1 MISKLNT
8 LGAIFLLIVVLYGT
22 THKTWIRISYEIN
35 KLEIIDKF
43 CINKEVT
50 TYSCDGKCHLKT
62 QLEKADEPASNKPRV
77 ISEENIL
84 LFNFTFKELEILSP
98 ASKHISFNIIRNNYS
113 YIFAQAVL
121 DPPKFS

>member
-1 MISKLNT
+1 MQFRLNYVLLFKHFQLFESYLCKVISKLNT

-62 QLEKADEPASNKPRV
+62 KKKKSR
-77 ISEENIL
+77 
-84 LFNFTFKELEILSP
+84 
-98 ASKHISFNIIRNNYS
+98 
-113 YIFAQAVL
+113 
-121 DPPKFS
+121 